1 MTTENENANENEKQ
15 DDYEAPALSLSKK
28 MQDKLDEAG
37 KKYPIWNPKQKGEVV
52 GGLVDNVEFLEH
64 LNDNNGGYIVRIT
77 PTEGNKF
84 VTFPNK
90 VMVKK
95 MLNLC
100 PTGELTDLTGKN
112 ILIQYVD
119 EKQPKNTKLKP
130 YKTYEVI
137 EDN

>member
-1 MTTENENANENEKQ
+1 MTTENGNENEKQ
-15 DDYEAPALSLSKK
+15 DDYEAPALNLSQK

-37 KKYPIWNPKQKGEVV
+37 KKYPIWNPKIKGEVV
-52 GGLVDNVEFLEH
+52 GGIVDNVEFLEH
-64 LNDNNGGYIVRIT
+64 LNDATGGYIIRIT
-77 PTEGNKF
+77 PQDGNKF

-95 MLNLC
+95 LANLC
-100 PTGELTDLTGKN
+100 PTGELVELIGMN

-119 EKQPKNTKLKP
+119 EKQPKNSKLKP

>member
-1 MTTENENANENEKQ
+1 MTTENENENEKQ
-15 DDYEAPALSLSKK
+15 DDYVAPSISLSKK
-28 MQDKLDEAG
+28 IQDKLDEAG
-37 KKYPIWNPKQKGEVV
+37 KKYPIWNPKIKGEVV
-52 GGLVDNVEFLEH
+52 GGIVDNVEFLEH
-64 LNDNNGGYIVRIT
+64 LNDATGGYIIRIT
-77 PTEGNKF
+77 PQDGNKF

-95 MLNLC
+95 LANLC
-100 PTGELTDLTGKN
+100 PTGELIELIGMN

-137 EDN
+137 EDD